1 MRYGGRS
8 VDLGPPAAT
17 GTPALPMPPY
27 AEGFLAG
34 RPDFGRCRTDPAQH
48 CVRFTGLAARP
59 HPDGITVDG
68 VRCTGSGVRVDAD
81 AVLADRIDMVFPE
94 PVVTVRLRYRTA
106 STPDPATITAH
117 RPLTPT
123 EHRSLLAAWR
133 QASAADLAR
142 YHTLAALTN
151 RSTAQRAEF
160 GALSAKLRKHAE
172 ARPRWPGEPC
182 AVRLPQPNVSV
193 GADHTV
199 EVRAAPG
206 DPLRCLRIGKH
217 AGALVEVCA
226 TTADAA
232 TTLAAQEA
240 TCATNRTAVADGA
253 EQVLSTDTL
262 YRVVVHCRVDVE
274 LRDLGLPAET
284 PPAAAELVLELYQA
298 LVDATPA
305 ARFVQEGYFR
315 TAGPPRDL
323 ASYVRWTTP
332 ADRADSVW
340 TDQDIAVG
348 FTRGTL
354 RAMFPGGDH
363 ALAVEVWD
371 TNGVRIGG
379 RRAATFVA
387 PAPLRPL
394 LPPEEELWFARLAD
408 AGTPLTPGGDDV
420 LFAAGGGLRPRT
432 RYQLRVVDT
441 ADPAHPLLTVGFVT
455 SRFAG
460 FTESLG
466 PDPAW
471 PDRPVTVP
479 AAAVAGLDRSALRAA
494 VGAAAAIRYQ
504 DGYLAE
510 CRLRGVGTLAE
521 QDAARRARVDSE
533 AALDAALAELGRSL
547 GLAERLLAP
556 PSTTFSVE
564 RLVTTAGATLGLL
577 FTAVEPVDWRET
589 IRVSQGT
596 GEPET
601 DRIVGRVALTVRAGS
616 TVIGGILV
624 PSGDRTRAVYLF
636 EPGTAAAAAS
646 FTLTFTHH
654 GQADEPAAPL
664 RRTGPADPFTERVVR
679 MYN

>member
-1 MRYGGRS
+1 M
-8 VDLGPPAAT
+8 
-17 GTPALPMPPY
+17 
-27 AEGFLAG
+27 
-34 RPDFGRCRTDPAQH
+34 
-48 CVRFTGLAARP
+48 
-59 HPDGITVDG
+59 
-68 VRCTGSGVRVDAD
+68 
-81 AVLADRIDMVFPE
+81 
-94 PVVTVRLRYRTA
+94 
-106 STPDPATITAH
+106 
-117 RPLTPT
+117 
-123 EHRSLLAAWR
+123 
-133 QASAADLAR
+133 
-142 YHTLAALTN
+142 
-151 RSTAQRAEF
+151 
-160 GALSAKLRKHAE
+160 
-172 ARPRWPGEPC
+172 
-182 AVRLPQPNVSV
+182 
-193 GADHTV
+193 
-199 EVRAAPG
+199 
-206 DPLRCLRIGKH
+206 
-217 AGALVEVCA
+217 
-226 TTADAA
+226 
-232 TTLAAQEA
+232 
-240 TCATNRTAVADGA
+240 
-253 EQVLSTDTL
+253 
-262 YRVVVHCRVDVE
+262 
-274 LRDLGLPAET
+274 
-284 PPAAAELVLELYQA
+284 
-298 LVDATPA
+298 
-305 ARFVQEGYFR
+305 
-315 TAGPPRDL
+315 
-323 ASYVRWTTP
+323 
-332 ADRADSVW
+332 W

-510 CRLRGVGTLAE
+510 CRLRGVGH
-521 QDAARRARVDSE
+521 ARRA
-533 AALDAALAELGRSL
+533 GR
-547 GLAERLLAP
+547 R
-556 PSTTFSVE
+556 
-564 RLVTTAGATLGLL
+564 TAGPSGQRGGPGCGARRAGPLTWAGRAASGAAVDNVFGGAAGHRRGGDLGLL

-654 GQADEPAAPL
+654 GRADEPAAPL